1 MTNMNDTQTTSLPEQ
16 VMNVRQALDAARA
29 MGIDQLD
36 AQLLLLF
43 ALGRSSRE
51 RAWLLAHDEDT
62 MLKDEQNQ
70 YMALLQ
76 RRAIGVPLAYLTGEK
91 EFYGLNFSVDR
102 RVLVPRPETE
112 LLVDWALQ
120 LLPASS
126 TARVLDLGT
135 GSGILAVTLQHERPE
150 LEVTAVDACQEA
162 LTVATLNS
170 NELLPP
176 ESHIRLLLGDWFA
189 PLANEKFDLIVSNPP
204 YVATGD
210 VHLQALSHE
219 PQHAL
224 VSGHDG
230 LDDIRRIIAQ
240 AATHLLPQ
248 GWLLFEHG
256 YDQAEKVQALLESAG
271 FQRVETRKDL
281 AGQNR
286 ATGGQ
291 LPKL

>member
-1 MTNMNDTQTTSLPEQ
+1 MNDTQTTSLPEQ

-189 PLANEKFDLIVSNPP
+189 PVANEKFDLIVSNPP
-204 YVATGD
+204 YVAAGD

-224 VSGHDG
+224 VSGDDG

-240 AATHLLPQ
+240 AAAHLLPQ
-248 GWLLFEHG
+248 GWLLLEHG
-256 YDQAEKVQALLESAG
+256 YDQAEKVQTLLESAG
-271 FQRVETRKDL
+271 FQNVETRKDL

-291 LPKL
+291 LPKP